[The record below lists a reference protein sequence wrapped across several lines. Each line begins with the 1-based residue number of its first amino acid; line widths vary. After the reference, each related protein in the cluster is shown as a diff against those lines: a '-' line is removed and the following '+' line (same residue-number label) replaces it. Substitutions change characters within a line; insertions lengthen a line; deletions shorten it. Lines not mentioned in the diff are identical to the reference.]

1 MPPLANTPYK
11 SPYLAGNWQLDW
23 PARAWSEERNMP
35 YLKPERPEKVNA
47 PSLKTSKQRGER
59 LVCLTAYDYPTARIV
74 DEAGID
80 IILVGDSLGNVVLG
94 YGNTVPVTLEEI
106 LIHLKAVRRAV
117 QRALLVADM
126 PYGSFHTGAD
136 DAVRNALRLVK
147 EGGAEAVKLEGG
159 HKRVQL
165 VKRLVDEEIA
175 VMGHIGLTPQSINKL
190 GAYRVQGKTAA
201 TARQLVDDARA
212 LEDAGAFAIVLEV
225 VPREIAKL
233 ITETVSIPT
242 IGIGAGA
249 ECDIQVL
256 VLHDMLGLSFG
267 KLARFVRPY
276 ANVGQVMTDAVT
288 RYADDVRNGTYP
300 SDDESYALPAEA
312 ADELK
317 IEKPVNRKS

>member
-1 MPPLANTPYK
+1 
-11 SPYLAGNWQLDW
+11 
-23 PARAWSEERNMP
+23 MP
-35 YLKPERPEKVNA
+35 YLKPERPEKVSA
-47 PSLKTSKQRGER
+47 PSLRASKQRGER

-80 IILVGDSLGNVVLG
+80 IVLVGDSLGNVVLG
-94 YGNTVPVTLEEI
+94 YGNTVPVTLDEI
-106 LIHLKAVRRAV
+106 MIHLKAVRRAV

-147 EGGAEAVKLEGG
+147 EGGAEAIKLEGG
-159 HKRVQL
+159 RKRL
-165 VKRLVDEEIA
+165 PLIKRLVDEEIA

-190 GAYRVQGKTAA
+190 GAYRVQGKTAKA
-201 TARQLVDDARA
+201 ARELLDDALA
-212 LEDAGAFAIVLEV
+212 LEEAGAFAIVLEV
-225 VPREIAKL
+225 VPREIAHQ
-233 ITETVSIPT
+233 ITKSVSIPT

-249 ECDIQVL
+249 GCDIQVL

-276 ANVGQVMTDAVT
+276 ANLHQTITDAVT

-300 SDDESYALPAEA
+300 SDAESYALPAEA
-312 ADELK
+312 ADELRLDAAVK
-317 IEKPVNRKS
+317 ETKLKKS

>member
-1 MPPLANTPYK
+1 
-11 SPYLAGNWQLDW
+11 
-23 PARAWSEERNMP
+23 MP
-35 YLKPERPEKVNA
+35 YLKPERPEKVSA
-47 PSLKTSKQRGER
+47 PSLKASKQRSER
-59 LVCLTAYDYPTARIV
+59 LVCLTAYDFPSARIV

-94 YGNTVPVTLEEI
+94 YGNTVPVTLDEI

-117 QRALLVADM
+117 HRALLVADM

-136 DAVRNALRLVK
+136 DAVRNALRLIK

-190 GAYRVQGKTAA
+190 GAYRVQGKTAEA
-201 TARQLVDDARA
+201 ARQLLDDARA

-225 VPREIAKL
+225 VPREIATL
-233 ITETVSIPT
+233 ITQSVSIPT

-249 ECDIQVL
+249 GCDIQVL

-276 ANVGQVMTDAVT
+276 ANLHEVMTDAVT

-300 SDDESYALPAEA
+300 SEDESYALPAEA
-312 ADELK
+312 AEELK
-317 IEKPVNRKS
+317 INTAAKQSPGESEVRKS

>member
-1 MPPLANTPYK
+1 
-11 SPYLAGNWQLDW
+11 
-23 PARAWSEERNMP
+23 MP
-35 YLKPERPEKVNA
+35 YLKPERPEKVSA
-47 PSLKTSKQRGER
+47 PSLKASKQRGER
-59 LVCLTAYDYPTARIV
+59 LVCLTAYDFPSARIL

-94 YGNTVPVTLEEI
+94 YGNTVPVTLDEI

-147 EGGAEAVKLEGG
+147 EGGAEAIKLEGG

-190 GAYRVQGKTAA
+190 GAYRVQGKTAVA
-201 TARQLVDDARA
+201 ARQLLDDALA
-212 LEDAGAFAIVLEV
+212 LEEAGALAVV
-225 VPREIAKL
+225 VGGVPREDARF
-233 ITETVSIPT
+233 VSEKNKIPT
-242 IGIGAGA
+242 IGLGARARCG
-249 ECDIQVL
+249 IQGVVL
-256 VLHDMLGLSFG
+256 YDMLGLSFG

-276 ANVGQVMTDAVT
+276 ANLGEAMTEAVSH
-288 RYADDVRNGTYP
+288 YADDVRNGTYP
-300 SDDESYALPAEA
+300 SND
-312 ADELK
+312 
-317 IEKPVNRKS
+317 

>member
-1 MPPLANTPYK
+1 
-11 SPYLAGNWQLDW
+11 
-23 PARAWSEERNMP
+23 MP

-47 PSLKTSKQRGER
+47 PSLKASKQRGER
-59 LVCLTAYDYPTARIV
+59 LVCLTAYDFPTARIV

-159 HKRVQL
+159 HKRVRL

-201 TARQLVDDARA
+201 AARQLLDDARA

-225 VPREIAKL
+225 VPREIASL
-233 ITETVSIPT
+233 ITESISIPT

-249 ECDIQVL
+249 GCDIQVL

-276 ANVGQVMTDAVT
+276 ANLHEVMTEAVT

-300 SDDESYALPAEA
+300 SEAESYALPAEA
-312 ADELK
+312 AEELEIGK
-317 IEKPVNRKS
+317 ESKS

>member
-1 MPPLANTPYK
+1 
-11 SPYLAGNWQLDW
+11 
-23 PARAWSEERNMP
+23 MP
-35 YLKPERPEKVNA
+35 YLKPERPEKVSA
-47 PSLKTSKQRGER
+47 PSLRASKKRGER

-80 IILVGDSLGNVVLG
+80 IVLVGDSLGNVVLG
-94 YGNTVPVTLEEI
+94 YGNTVPVTLDEVM
-106 LIHLKAVRRAV
+106 IHLKAVRRAV

-159 HKRVQL
+159 RKRL
-165 VKRLVDEEIA
+165 PLIKRLVDEEIS

-190 GAYRVQGKTAA
+190 GAYRVQGKTAEA
-201 TARQLVDDARA
+201 ARELLDDALA
-212 LEDAGAFAIVLEV
+212 LEEAGAFAIVLEV

-233 ITETVSIPT
+233 ITESVSIPT
-242 IGIGAGA
+242 IGIGAGVH
-249 ECDIQVL
+249 CDIQVL

-276 ANVGQVMTDAVT
+276 ANLNETITDAVS
-288 RYADDVRNGTYP
+288 RYADDVRNGSYP
-300 SDDESYALPAEA
+300 STAESYALPAEA
-312 ADELK
+312 AEELNLPT
-317 IEKPVNRKS
+317 PVKDSKSKNS

>member
-1 MPPLANTPYK
+1 
-11 SPYLAGNWQLDW
+11 
-23 PARAWSEERNMP
+23 MP
-35 YLKPERPEKVNA
+35 YLKPERPEKVSA
-47 PSLKTSKQRGER
+47 PSLRASKQRGER

-80 IILVGDSLGNVVLG
+80 IVLVGDSLGNVVLG
-94 YGNTVPVTLEEI
+94 YGNTVPVTLDEI
-106 LIHLKAVRRAV
+106 MIHLKAVRRAV

-136 DAVRNALRLVK
+136 DTVRNALRLVK
-147 EGGAEAVKLEGG
+147 EGGAEAIKLEGG
-159 HKRVQL
+159 RKRL
-165 VKRLVDEEIA
+165 PLIKRLVDEEIA

-201 TARQLVDDARA
+201 TARELLDDALA
-212 LEDAGAFAIVLEV
+212 LEEAGAFAIVLEV
-225 VPREIAKL
+225 IPREIAKL
-233 ITETVSIPT
+233 ITKSVSIPT

-249 ECDIQVL
+249 DCDIQVL

-276 ANVGQVMTDAVT
+276 ANLHETITDAVT

-300 SDDESYALPAEA
+300 SHAESYALPPEA
-312 ADELK
+312 AEELK
-317 IEKPVNRKS
+317 LPAPVKESKARKS